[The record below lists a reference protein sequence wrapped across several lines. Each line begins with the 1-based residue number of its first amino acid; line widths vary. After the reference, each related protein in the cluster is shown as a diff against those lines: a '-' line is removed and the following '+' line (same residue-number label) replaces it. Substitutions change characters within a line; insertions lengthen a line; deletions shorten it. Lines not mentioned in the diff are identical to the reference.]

1 MKSVLK
7 LLTKDVLLPFGLSAG
22 IAAINAAIRQ
32 NIFGSGMTVLIISK
46 KEMED
51 IKKH

>member
-7 LLTKDVLLPFGLSAG
+7 LLTKGVWLPFGLSAG
-22 IAAINAAIRQ
+22 IAAINGAIRQ
-32 NIFGSGMTVLIISK
+32 KLFGSGMTALIISK